1 MRTIAVRRPE
11 IMFLAALAVFVVVLI
26 GRATLSRMPA
36 PVAVGSEMPAPVA
49 LSAEQQ
55 IAKLQ
60 DRIRANPNDV
70 AAYEQLGAALI
81 QRVRETAD
89 PSLYTRADQAFAEAL
104 KREPNSFD
112 ALIGQGSLALSRHQ
126 FADALRLGTRA
137 RSANAYNAVALGVIG
152 DAQIELGQYDAAA
165 DTFQKMVDTRP
176 DLRSYSR
183 VSYLRELRGDTA
195 GAIDAMQ
202 RAVRAGGPVSE
213 QTLWTQVQ
221 LGHLYFNSGD
231 IQSAERTYMHTL
243 EAQPDYIYAFAGIAR
258 VRAAQGNY
266 KQAIDFY
273 QQIVK
278 TLPLPEFVIALGEVY
293 EANGQPNQAKQQ
305 YDLVRA
311 MQQLNASAGMDVDME
326 LALFDADH
334 PSSNLRAG
342 AADPVQAVTR
352 ARASYARRPSVYG
365 ADALAWALYQHGEFA
380 EAQRYSQ
387 LALRLGTRDAAMH
400 YRAGMIAL
408 ALNNRP
414 GAREQLRQALTINPY
429 FSVRYAAPARQKL
442 AELDKDAK

>member
-11 IMFLAALAVFVVVLI
+11 IMFLATLAVFVVVLI
-26 GRATLSRMPA
+26 GRTALGRIPA
-36 PVAVGSEMPAPVA
+36 PVAVSPEAPAPVT

-60 DRIRANPNDV
+60 DRIRRNPDDV

-104 KREPNSFD
+104 KRDPSSFD

-137 RSANAYNAVALGVIG
+137 RTTNAYNAVALGVIG
-152 DAQIELGQYDAAA
+152 DAQIELGQYEAAA

-231 IQSAERTYMHTL
+231 IQSAERTYMQTL

-258 VRAAQGNY
+258 VRAAQGKY
-266 KQAIDFY
+266 GQAIDFY
-273 QQIVK
+273 QQIIK
-278 TLPLPEFVIALGEVY
+278 TLPLPEFVIALGEAY

-334 PSSNLRAG
+334 G
-342 AADPVQAVTR
+342 ADPAQAVVR
-352 ARASYARRPSVYG
+352 ARASYARRPSIYG
-365 ADALAWALYQHGEFA
+365 AEALAWALYQHGEYT
-380 EAQRYSQ
+380 EAARYSQ

-400 YRAGMIAL
+400 YRASMIAL
-408 ALNNRP
+408 ALNDRP
-414 GAREQLRQALTINPY
+414 NAREQLRQALTINPY
-429 FSVRYAAPARQKL
+429 FSVRYGEPARQKL